1 MVPKPFIVFN
11 ETQWVAENTKKGAL
25 QSGKPKMWNL
35 GNKWK
40 LNSEQFTELTQEYD
54 IKFLM
59 RLINQGISRTLF
71 EFPKLKAS
79 TMTYCNI
86 IGNEAEVDRCK

>member
-1 MVPKPFIVFN
+1 MSCREHQKR
-11 ETQWVAENTKKGAL
+11 GAL
-25 QSGKPKMWNL
+25 QNGKPKMWNL

>member
-59 RLINQGISRTLF
+59 RLINQGISRTLI

>member
-1 MVPKPFIVFN
+1 MSCREHQKR
-11 ETQWVAENTKKGAL
+11 GAL

-54 IKFLM
+54 IKF
-59 RLINQGISRTLF
+59 F
-71 EFPKLKAS
+71 D
-79 TMTYCNI
+79 
-86 IGNEAEVDRCK
+86 EAY